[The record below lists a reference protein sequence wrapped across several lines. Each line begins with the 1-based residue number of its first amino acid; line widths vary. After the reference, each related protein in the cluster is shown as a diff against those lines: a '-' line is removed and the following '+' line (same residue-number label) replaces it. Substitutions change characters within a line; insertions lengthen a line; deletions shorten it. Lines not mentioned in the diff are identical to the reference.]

1 MAKHDAFKVAV
12 HQANREVGQE
22 AGRKFTLTLFTQAE
36 GYPKH
41 RPTLNIPVTGII
53 KGRLMGLA
61 REKGSHVNFTG
72 LKKNIT
78 AWIAE
83 SEGWIEHGSR
93 RSSISHPQPPSRA
106 GSEYGSPSTSQAG
119 PEDSSSTAKRR
130 RSSSTSNK
138 MGGFFGGKKPKGK

>member
-1 MAKHDAFKVAV
+1 MADYQQYATAPQPVETYEIAAEWLISQLSGNILAKHDAFKVAV
-12 HQANREVGQE
+12 HQANREV
-22 AGRKFTLTLFTQAE
+22 GRKFTLTLFTQAE

-83 SEGWIEHGSR
+83 SEGWIEDGAST
-93 RSSISHPQPPSRA
+93 PPIFS
-106 GSEYGSPSTSQAG
+106 
-119 PEDSSSTAKRR
+119 
-130 RSSSTSNK
+130 
-138 MGGFFGGKKPKGK
+138 